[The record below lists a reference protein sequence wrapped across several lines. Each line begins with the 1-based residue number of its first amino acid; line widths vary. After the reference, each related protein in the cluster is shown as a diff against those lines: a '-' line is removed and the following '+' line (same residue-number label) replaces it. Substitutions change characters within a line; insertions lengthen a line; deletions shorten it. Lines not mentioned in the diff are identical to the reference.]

1 MNKTPEELY
10 KQRLKRIEDTIQ
22 LNVPDRVPFFPITHF
37 YAAKHVG
44 MAAEEAFYQTDRWFA
59 ANKKMNVD
67 LEPDMYC
74 PPATAVYPGRSLDI
88 LGCTQIKWPGHGIP
102 TDSTYQFIEGEYMKA
117 DEYDAFLND
126 PADYIVRLYLPRIFK
141 TLEPLQKLPSITA
154 LFIQGYK
161 GSLTSAV
168 LANPEIVKAFEYLHR
183 AGIEAASYLAQS
195 TQFDKEMAALGFPQG
210 VGVSVYV
217 AFDYI
222 SDMLR
227 GMRGIM
233 LDMYRQPDKLIEA
246 MDRIFPIL
254 TGAAVAGAKRI
265 GNPRVF
271 IPLHRGSDGFLS
283 RKQFETF
290 YWPWMKKLFLT
301 LIGEG
306 LTPCPF
312 VEGDY
317 ASRLEYFGDLPKGK
331 IMAFMDA
338 TDIFRAK
345 EVLGDRICIAGNMPV
360 SLLQMGTPDQIKEYT
375 KKLIDVVGKG
385 GGFVMSARTVLDDAR
400 PELVKVWADFTRKY
414 GVYS

>member
-1 MNKTPEELY
+1 
-10 KQRLKRIEDTIQ
+10 
-22 LNVPDRVPFFPITHF
+22 
-37 YAAKHVG
+37 
-44 MAAEEAFYQTDRWFA
+44 
-59 ANKKMNVD
+59 
-67 LEPDMYC
+67 
-74 PPATAVYPGRSLDI
+74 
-88 LGCTQIKWPGHGIP
+88 
-102 TDSTYQFIEGEYMKA
+102 MKA

-233 LDMYRQPDKLIEA
+233 L
-246 MDRIFPIL
+246 DRIFPIL

>member
-1 MNKTPEELY
+1 MAQKPT
-10 KQRLKRIEDTIQ
+10 LKVIDV
-22 LNVPDRVPFFPITHF
+22 L
-37 YAAKHVG
+37 
-44 MAAEEAFYQTDRWFA
+44 
-59 ANKKMNVD
+59 
-67 LEPDMYC
+67 
-74 PPATAVYPGRSLDI
+74 
-88 LGCTQIKWPGHGIP
+88 
-102 TDSTYQFIEGEYMKA
+102 
-117 DEYDAFLND
+117 
-126 PADYIVRLYLPRIFK
+126 
-141 TLEPLQKLPSITA
+141 TLS
-154 LFIQGYK
+154 GYRCI
-161 GSLTSAV
+161 GTW
-168 LANPEIVKAFEYLHR
+168 
-183 AGIEAASYLAQS
+183 Q
-195 TQFDKEMAALGFPQG
+195 
-210 VGVSVYV
+210 VGVNVYV

-233 LDMYRQPDKLIEA
+233 LDMYRQPDRLIEA

-254 TGAAVAGAKRI
+254 TGAAVAGAKRV

-331 IMAFMDA
+331 IMASMDA

-360 SLLQMGTPDQIKEYT
+360 SLLQMGTPDQIKEYA